1 VGEISVSS
9 AAYLPE
15 TFLRSI
21 ATCFTSELDVQHR
34 PGGASVATDLLLAGG
49 FEIERDP
56 EGLLAALAAGLPL
69 RGGTGPRT
77 INDLL
82 TLAESPL
89 GWPIPIGRPIPGLP
103 SSIAH
108 EQAPERLTVTDQ
120 EPETIDAIGS
130 TRRGDPI
137 GLPVDLRSRHTVI
150 TGSWGSGKS
159 TVASH
164 LMVQDLQ
171 HRRPFMLI
179 DPHGSLADHVIL
191 WAQRL
196 GRDYIHLDP
205 ENPTTGTI
213 APFDLLA
220 PDGSNLEHV
229 EGQISRYLD
238 AVAASL
244 PDPTFAS
251 VRWYSIAQ
259 SWALVQAAH
268 GASTEEAM
276 VWLNDGD
283 LLVEMAHH
291 PLVPVNARR
300 TLEAVAGPRASRDAA
315 EIRTWVSS
323 KFHALVSGPIRRLL
337 AAPGAAPTV
346 MELVAQDATVV
357 CNLRSLSPGEAAILG
372 HLTASAAIAG
382 VMDRPPAA
390 RSLYSCFMDEAHRF
404 PADSLRRGLTEGRKF
419 GLGLVLIAQSHSQ
432 FSAELAD
439 LVSVAGTQIFFR
451 ATPETAARA
460 SLFLDAPASLLRLP
474 DLDGVVLVNGEQPV
488 TISVPPYSEPD
499 DPAPGA
505 ESAERI
511 GEPSED
517 DQPMPGDPSP
527 PPPIDAKRR
536 TLTRLIQKENQRLM
550 AAQPENED
558 RLDVLEPPEEA

>member
-1 VGEISVSS
+1 
-9 AAYLPE
+9 
-15 TFLRSI
+15 
-21 ATCFTSELDVQHR
+21 
-34 PGGASVATDLLLAGG
+34 
-49 FEIERDP
+49 
-56 EGLLAALAAGLPL
+56 
-69 RGGTGPRT
+69 
-77 INDLL
+77 
-82 TLAESPL
+82 
-89 GWPIPIGRPIPGLP
+89 
-103 SSIAH
+103 
-108 EQAPERLTVTDQ
+108 
-120 EPETIDAIGS
+120 
-130 TRRGDPI
+130 
-137 GLPVDLRSRHTVI
+137 
-150 TGSWGSGKS
+150 
-159 TVASH
+159 
-164 LMVQDLQ
+164 
-171 HRRPFMLI
+171 
-179 DPHGSLADHVIL
+179 
-191 WAQRL
+191 
-196 GRDYIHLDP
+196 
-205 ENPTTGTI
+205 
-213 APFDLLA
+213 
-220 PDGSNLEHV
+220 
-229 EGQISRYLD
+229 
-238 AVAASL
+238 
-244 PDPTFAS
+244 
-251 VRWYSIAQ
+251 
-259 SWALVQAAH
+259 
-268 GASTEEAM
+268 
-276 VWLNDGD
+276 
-283 LLVEMAHH
+283 
-291 PLVPVNARR
+291 
-300 TLEAVAGPRASRDAA
+300 LEAVAGPRASRDAA